1 MNKAVLKVNLLNID
15 GDGYHLSIKAKIN
28 GKTAHLIIDTGASR
42 TVFDLN
48 RMEKFVKSPDLKEN
62 GRLST
67 GLGTNT
73 MKSQVSQLKKV
84 ELGTV
89 LIADYHAIFLD
100 LSHIN
105 VSYVNAGLNPID
117 GVVGSDILHDYK
129 AMVDYDR
136 LELLLKPIE
145 NLTRSKAKKT
155 STSPVIKIPAK
166 AISKTKK
173 KKHVSKRR

>member
-1 MNKAVLKVNLLNID
+1 MNKAVLKLTLLNID
-15 GDGYHLSIKAKIN
+15 NDGYHLSVKAKIN
-28 GKTAHLIIDTGASR
+28 GKVAHLIIDTGASR

-48 RMEKFVKSPDLKEN
+48 RIGKFVKSHNMKEN

-73 MKSQVSQLKKV
+73 MKSQVSELKRL
-84 ELGTV
+84 ELGSMH
-89 LIADYHAIFLD
+89 ISNYKAIFLD

-117 GVVGSDILHDYK
+117 GVVGSDILHDHK
-129 AMVDYDR
+129 AIVDYNR
-136 LELLLKPIE
+136 LELILKPIE
-145 NLTRSKAKKT
+145 EIKRSRTKKATLKT
-155 STSPVIKIPAK
+155 V
-166 AISKTKK
+166 SKTK

>member
-1 MNKAVLKVNLLNID
+1 MNKSVLKVTLLNID
-15 GDGYHLSIKAKIN
+15 DDGYHLSIKAKIN
-28 GKTAHLIIDTGASR
+28 GKTAHLIVDTGASR

-48 RMEKFVKSPDLKEN
+48 RMEKFVKPHHLQEN

-73 MKSQVSQLKKV
+73 MKSQVSELKKV
-84 ELGTV
+84 ELGT
-89 LIADYHAIFLD
+89 IAIAGYKAIFLD

-117 GVVGSDILHDYK
+117 GVVGSDILHDHK
-129 AMVDYDR
+129 AIIDYDR
-136 LELLLKPIE
+136 MELVLKPIE
-145 NLTRSKAKKT
+145 HIKRSKVKKT
-155 STSPVIKIPAK
+155 STDAVSKLPAK